1 MPVTDHFLILL
12 LRWISQYFQK
22 LNSSRTSVKRVDA
35 AKYPEF
41 YFGCPTPRRAFSRV
55 GKINL
60 PKKTWSGNYKTNPVA
75 RSFDMTSC
83 RNALRSTGP
92 RTDGGNLRIS
102 RTAYHYGMTA
112 KTVIISPED
121 ANDYKV
127 IEANDLDRNST
138 FPDPDRSTT
147 RAEPRLLTIS
157 GPSLN
162 QIYVHKRWR
171 RTGTGYKNER
181 DCN

>member
-1 MPVTDHFLILL
+1 
-12 LRWISQYFQK
+12 
-22 LNSSRTSVKRVDA
+22 
-35 AKYPEF
+35 
-41 YFGCPTPRRAFSRV
+41 
-55 GKINL
+55 
-60 PKKTWSGNYKTNPVA
+60 
-75 RSFDMTSC
+75 
-83 RNALRSTGP
+83 
-92 RTDGGNLRIS
+92 
-102 RTAYHYGMTA
+102 MTA

-162 QIYVHKRWR
+162 QIYVHKRWQ